1 MEEPPRILFV
11 DDEKNV
17 LRAIERL
24 FLDDGYEILTATS
37 GNDGLDIL
45 SRVSPVQI
53 VISDYRMPG
62 MNGVEFLREV
72 CERWPDTVRIVLS
85 GYADTVAVVSAINE
99 GQIYKFIAKPWND
112 DELKVT
118 ISNAVDRYFL
128 HKKNIQLTDELR
140 RSNEELSA
148 LNESLDELVEKRV
161 AKLIGLDNVRAFTR
175 NVLDLLPVAVVGM
188 DSEGALVM
196 CNRKGDKMLS
206 EGGCAVPGMAG
217 REALPAS
224 VNLVVDRVLDE
235 GRFCGD
241 ISVNGR
247 GVHAR
252 GALIT
257 YPDGKSGIV
266 LVLEE
271 GKGG

>member
-1 MEEPPRILFV
+1 MEEPLRILFV

-24 FLDDGYEILTATS
+24 FLDEGYEILTATS
-37 GNDGLDIL
+37 GSDGLDIL
-45 SRVSPVQI
+45 GRVSPLQI

-72 CERWPDTVRIVLS
+72 RERWPETVRIVLS
-85 GYADTVAVVSAINE
+85 GYADTVAVVAAINE
-99 GQIYKFIAKPWND
+99 GQIYKFIPKPWND

-128 HKKNIQLTDELR
+128 YKRNIQLTDELR
-140 RSNEELSA
+140 RSNEELGS
-148 LNESLDELVEKRV
+148 LNERLDELVEKRV
-161 AKLIGLDNVRAFTR
+161 AKLIGIDNIQAFTR

-188 DSEGALVM
+188 DGKGALVM
-196 CNRKGDKMLS
+196 CNRRGNEMLF
-206 EGGCAVPGMAG
+206 ERECAVPGLTL

-224 VNLVVDRVLDE
+224 VNLAVDKVFAD

-241 ISVNGR
+241 IFVKSR
-247 GVHAR
+247 SMR
-252 GALIT
+252 TTGALIK
-257 YPDGKSGIV
+257 YPDGKRGVI

-271 GKGG
+271 EKVD

>member
-1 MEEPPRILFV
+1 MEEPLRILFV

-85 GYADTVAVVSAINE
+85 GYADTVAVVSSINE

-128 HKKNIQLTDELR
+128 YKKNIQLTDELR

-196 CNRKGDKMLS
+196 CNRKGDKMLF
-206 EGGCAVPGMAG
+206 EEACAVPGMAG